1 MSPPLGCYALVGDQT
16 QSKWL
21 ARSNYDGRRRTR
33 KKNYPNWAVKRRG
46 IWTIQADKVV
56 MADIRLAFYIIAV
69 GANDDGNCWRHIPN
83 RAGPYLRRRRLLTKR
98 HVEEAAD
105 DWHVYATSKHEKHQS
120 FIYFFFYMHT
130 YIIRRLRISPWTPSN
145 YNFLKRKLFLRSK
158 TWYGSSSSALLSSPL
173 SDRMLSVWC
182 LRLMG
187 RSLLKYILFC
197 MGPSFF
203 LKYHAVSERRH
214 TEANV
219 TSRATER
226 Q

>member
-1 MSPPLGCYALVGDQT
+1 MVGTFMRHQNTKSINRSSTSFFTCTLILFVDFVSLRELPPIT
-16 QSKWL
+16 
-21 ARSNYDGRRRTR
+21 
-33 KKNYPNWAVKRRG
+33 
-46 IWTIQADKVV
+46 
-56 MADIRLAFYIIAV
+56 
-69 GANDDGNCWRHIPN
+69 
-83 RAGPYLRRRRLLTKR
+83 
-98 HVEEAAD
+98 
-105 DWHVYATSKHEKHQS
+105 TSLSE
-120 FIYFFFYMHT
+120 
-130 YIIRRLRISPWTPSN
+130 
-145 YNFLKRKLFLRSK
+145 KLFLRSK